1 MGVVAQWRI
10 DAFVAQQLVAGD
22 IVLQDLQGVGTQARQ
37 AYQLELQQEAGFQP
51 IKVLLHA
58 TANNAQIL
66 GEGAR
71 LGRVRPGFL
80 ADLIVVNGNPLED
93 LKTFYPPRS
102 DAAAGPGG
110 GVAWTIK
117 DGIPYDAQRL
127 MREVKDMVARAR
139 KTASH

>member
-1 MGVVAQWRI
+1 
-10 DAFVAQQLVAGD
+10 
-22 IVLQDLQGVGTQARQ
+22 
-37 AYQLELQQEAGFQP
+37 LELQQEAGFQP
-51 IKVLLHA
+51 LKVLQHA

-80 ADLIVVNGNPLED
+80 ADLIVLSGNPLED
-93 LKTFYPPRS
+93 LKTFYPSRA

-117 DGIPYDAQRL
+117 DGIPYDAQRM
-127 MREVKDMVARAR
+127 MREVREIVAHA
-139 KTASH
+139 KGGASR